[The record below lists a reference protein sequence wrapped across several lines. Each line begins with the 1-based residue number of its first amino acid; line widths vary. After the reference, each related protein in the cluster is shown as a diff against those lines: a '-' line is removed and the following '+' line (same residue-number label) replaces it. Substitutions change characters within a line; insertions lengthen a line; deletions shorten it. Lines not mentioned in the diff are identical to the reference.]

1 MSDPASSMLAM
12 GLDSPVELVGAYT
25 LLTVV
30 GLVIAKA
37 MQLAVLGWL
46 DPAKSASDPD
56 AKGAPN
62 KRLRSEAV
70 TEDLDLA
77 GLALGKLP
85 SSDLYAHL
93 AYLRGGV
100 PSVAELLVARA
111 EAEGWL
117 AQLDGGG
124 LRVGEPDRWASS
136 LTRELRAKIVV
147 SELSRSGVL
156 GAARAVVERHAE
168 GFDRDLVAAG
178 LLRGSG
184 VRTAGSLVAAA
195 VGLGVAGLVLMREA
209 AEAELGRTH
218 LPLAAVFFA
227 ALLGTGFVARTGR
240 LTNSGERY
248 LAWLVG
254 ATEALRADV
263 ASGQAS
269 APDDVALAVAVDPRP
284 AFAGATAD

>member
-1 MSDPASSMLAM
+1 MELH
-12 GLDSPVELVGAYT
+12 SPVELAGAFT

-37 MQLAVLGWL
+37 TQLAVLGWL
-46 DPAKSASDPD
+46 EPAAVGSEERAE
-56 AKGAPN
+56 GATK
-62 KRLRSEAV
+62 KRLRAEAV

-77 GLALGKLP
+77 GLVKGKLP
-85 SSDLYAHL
+85 SPDLHAHV

-100 PSVAELLVARA
+100 PSVAELLVSRA

-147 SELSRSGVL
+147 SELGRPGVL
-156 GAARAVVERHAE
+156 GAARVVAERHAE
-168 GFDRDLVAAG
+168 GFERDLVAAG
-178 LLRGSG
+178 LLRASG
-184 VRTAGSLVAAA
+184 ARTAGSLVAA
-195 VGLGVAGLVLMREA
+195 VIGLGVAGAVLMRA
-209 AEAELGRTH
+209 SMEAELGRSH

-240 LTNSGERY
+240 LTGAGERY
-248 LAWLVG
+248 LAWIAG

-263 ASGQAS
+263 ASGQATT
-269 APDDVALAVAVDPRP
+269 PDDVALAAAVEPR
-284 AFAGATAD
+284 AAVAGATAD

>member
-1 MSDPASSMLAM
+1 VSEPASSMLAM
-12 GLDSPVELVGAYT
+12 GLDSPVELVGAYG

-30 GLVIAKA
+30 GLVVAKA

-46 DPAKSASDPD
+46 EPEAVGAAPP
-56 AKGAPN
+56 AKGAAK
-62 KRLRSEAV
+62 KRLRAEAV

-85 SSDLYAHL
+85 SPDHHAHV

-100 PSVAELLVARA
+100 PSVAELLVVRA

-117 AQLDGGG
+117 AELDSGG

-147 SELSRSGVL
+147 SELGRSGVL
-156 GAARAVVERHAE
+156 GAARAVAERHAE
-168 GFDRDLVAAG
+168 GFERDLVATG
-178 LLRGSG
+178 LLRNGG
-184 VRTAGSLVAAA
+184 ARTAGSLVAT
-195 VGLGVAGLVLMREA
+195 VIGLGVAGAVLMRA
-209 AEAELGRTH
+209 SLEAELGRAH
-218 LPLAAVFFA
+218 LPLAGVFFA

-240 LTNSGERY
+240 LTSAGERY
-248 LAWLVG
+248 LGWLVG

-263 ASGQAS
+263 ASGQAT
-269 APDDVALAVAVDPRP
+269 APDDVALAVAVDPLP
-284 AFAGATAD
+284 AFAGATTD

>member
-1 MSDPASSMLAM
+1 MSEPASSMLAM
-12 GLDSPVELVGAYT
+12 GLDSPVELVGAYA

-37 MQLAVLGWL
+37 AQLAVLGWL
-46 DPAKSASDPD
+46 EPEAVGSVPPVEGAAKR
-56 AKGAPN
+56 
-62 KRLRSEAV
+62 RLRAEAV

-77 GLALGKLP
+77 GLAVGRLP
-85 SSDLYAHL
+85 SADHHAHV

-117 AQLDGGG
+117 ARLDGGG

-136 LTRELRAKIVV
+136 LTRELRAKLVV
-147 SELSRSGVL
+147 SELGRSGVL
-156 GAARAVVERHAE
+156 GAARAVAERHAE
-168 GFDRDLVAAG
+168 GFERDLVAAG

-184 VRTAGSLVAAA
+184 TRSAGSMAAT
-195 VGLGVAGLVLMREA
+195 VIGLGVAGAVLMRA
-209 AEAELGRTH
+209 SAEAELGRAH

-227 ALLGTGFVARTGR
+227 ALLGTGFVARTAR
-240 LTNSGERY
+240 LTTAGERY
-248 LAWLVG
+248 LGWLVG

-263 ASGQAS
+263 ASGQAT
-269 APDDVALAVAVDPRP
+269 APDDVALAAAVEPR
-284 AFAGATAD
+284 AALDDGAAH